1 MTTATVAAPLGQL
14 ARYLAVGA
22 TNTAIS
28 FAAYAVMIAATVPS
42 AAAATLAFAVG
53 AVNGYVL
60 NRRWTFAASDSTR
73 ARVAYVC
80 VQAAG
85 ALASGAL
92 VWVLVHG
99 AGAGRIGAYIAAVP
113 PVTVAT
119 FIANRHWAFS
129 RRP

>member
-1 MTTATVAAPLGQL
+1 MTTATVPTPLGRL

-28 FAAYAVMIAATVPS
+28 FAVYALLVAGAVPAG
-42 AAAATLAFAVG
+42 AAAVLAFAVG
-53 AVNGYVL
+53 AANGYVL
-60 NRRWTFAASDSTR
+60 NRRWTFAAPDSRR

-85 ALASGAL
+85 ALVSGAL
-92 VWVLVHG
+92 VWALVHG
-99 AGAGRIGAYIAAVP
+99 TGAARIDAYVAAVP

-119 FIANRHWAFS
+119 FLANRRWTF
-129 RRP
+129 RR

>member
-1 MTTATVAAPLGQL
+1 MTTATTSAPLGQL

-22 TNTAIS
+22 TNTAVS
-28 FAAYAVMIAATVPS
+28 FAAYALLVAVGIPAG
-42 AAAATLAFAVG
+42 AAAILAFALG

-60 NRRWTFAASDSTR
+60 NRRWTFAAPDSAR

-80 VQAAG
+80 VQAVG

-92 VWVLVHG
+92 VWTLVHG
-99 AGAGRIGAYIAAVP
+99 AGAGRIDAYVAAVP

-119 FIANRHWAFS
+119 FLANRRWTF
-129 RRP
+129 RR